1 MLLPLV
7 AASPAPTPQAFD
19 ISKLVAIP
27 VTIAKGF
34 PVGIGLAS
42 VTVFYTHA
50 AAVVTAEAA
59 ALGAMIA
66 PAVKNRALEPRTIF
80 LLEFGISSSKYMTF
94 MVF

>member
-1 MLLPLV
+1 M
-7 AASPAPTPQAFD
+7 A
-19 ISKLVAIP
+19 AIP
-27 VTIAKGF
+27 VTMAKDF
-34 PVGIGLAS
+34 PVDIGLTS
-42 VTVFYTHA
+42 VTIFYTHA